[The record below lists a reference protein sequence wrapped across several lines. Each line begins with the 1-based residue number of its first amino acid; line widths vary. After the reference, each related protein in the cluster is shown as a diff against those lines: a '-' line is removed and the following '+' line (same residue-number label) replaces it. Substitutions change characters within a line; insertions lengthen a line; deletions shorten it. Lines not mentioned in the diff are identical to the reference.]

1 MEGSF
6 STRSSQIGLAAVES
20 WSWCFACFAR
30 LQNAFLATLKGRRR
44 SLEKNGTGRQVFGL
58 GIRRFA
64 VYIPEWLCHFV
75 NASACQSSCP
85 RIVAAPPPVAIRKWE
100 FILLKIYVA
109 KLSVPIIILDCS
121 LCLFATSLLA
131 YYCSASRYTEFLA
144 DNGHVFVIQ
153 YRELES
159 RKTNKG
165 RRRTKRRRARP

>member
-1 MEGSF
+1 MLCLLCAIAKCFLGS
-6 STRSSQIGLAAVES
+6 TKGSS
-20 WSWCFACFAR
+20 
-30 LQNAFLATLKGRRR
+30 R
-44 SLEKNGTGRQVFGL
+44 SLEKNGRTGGQVFGL

-109 KLSVPIIILDCS
+109 KLSVPIIIL
-121 LCLFATSLLA
+121 LAMPFRNEPFGLVLLA
-131 YYCSASRYTEFLA
+131 LRRDTEFLA

-159 RKTNKG
+159 RK
-165 RRRTKRRRARP
+165 RRTKEEELSEELGLLSPQFRNGLYEPLRDPRGLHIE

>member
-1 MEGSF
+1 MLCLLCAIAKCFLGS
-6 STRSSQIGLAAVES
+6 TKGSS
-20 WSWCFACFAR
+20 
-30 LQNAFLATLKGRRR
+30 R
-44 SLEKNGTGRQVFGL
+44 SLEKNGRTGGQVFGL

-109 KLSVPIIILDCS
+109 KLSVPIIIL
-121 LCLFATSLLA
+121 LA
-131 YYCSASRYTEFLA
+131 MPFRNEPFGLVRRDTEFLA

-159 RKTNKG
+159 RK
-165 RRRTKRRRARP
+165 RRTKEEELSEELGLLSPQFRNGLYEPLRDPRGLHIE